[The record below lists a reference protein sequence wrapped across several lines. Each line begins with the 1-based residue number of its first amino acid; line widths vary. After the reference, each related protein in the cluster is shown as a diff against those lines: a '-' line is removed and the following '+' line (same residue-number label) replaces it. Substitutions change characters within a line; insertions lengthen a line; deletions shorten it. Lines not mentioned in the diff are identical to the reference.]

1 MTTSALSP
9 ITLDAS
15 ELERIDRFV
24 NVGLVHIEQLSALC
38 RLLNRAQPDGEAY
51 EQSEADLLT
60 VVEGMLPLLD
70 TVRISFEELRSSLT
84 PVRTPIG
91 DAWILA
97 AEDAFHATVRMIT
110 AQCTRSVIVVPSTCI
125 ARVDWPAASFALRWS
140 AFGRRAARA
149 APRIAVN
156 RRQRSEHR
164 CCWAS

>member
-70 TVRISFEELRSSLT
+70 TVRISFEELRSILPPSLT
-84 PVRTPIG
+84 EATQANAVGTLSDDGTEVPTPHAVSVKPRAFTNGG
-91 DAWILA
+91 D
-97 AEDAFHATVRMIT
+97 
-110 AQCTRSVIVVPSTCI
+110 
-125 ARVDWPAASFALRWS
+125 
-140 AFGRRAARA
+140 
-149 APRIAVN
+149 
-156 RRQRSEHR
+156 R
-164 CCWAS
+164 CSS

>member
-70 TVRISFEELRSSLT
+70 TVRISFEELRSILPPMHPEGAAETATESDLLSRNGDGIVGVDERIAREE
-84 PVRTPIG
+84 PVR
-91 DAWILA
+91 
-97 AEDAFHATVRMIT
+97 M
-110 AQCTRSVIVVPSTCI
+110 S
-125 ARVDWPAASFALRWS
+125 
-140 AFGRRAARA
+140 
-149 APRIAVN
+149 
-156 RRQRSEHR
+156 
-164 CCWAS
+164 

>member
-1 MTTSALSP
+1 MTTAVLSP

-70 TVRISFEELRSSLT
+70 TVRISFEELRSVLPPMHPEGAAETATESDLLSRNGDGIVGVDERIAREE
-84 PVRTPIG
+84 PVR
-91 DAWILA
+91 
-97 AEDAFHATVRMIT
+97 M
-110 AQCTRSVIVVPSTCI
+110 S
-125 ARVDWPAASFALRWS
+125 
-140 AFGRRAARA
+140 
-149 APRIAVN
+149 
-156 RRQRSEHR
+156 
-164 CCWAS
+164 

>member
-70 TVRISFEELRSSLT
+70 TVRISFEELRSILPPSLT
-84 PVRTPIG
+84 ESEATQANAVGTLSDDGTEVPTP
-91 DAWILA
+91 
-97 AEDAFHATVRMIT
+97 HAV
-110 AQCTRSVIVVPSTCI
+110 SV
-125 ARVDWPAASFALRWS
+125 
-140 AFGRRAARA
+140 
-149 APRIAVN
+149 
-156 RRQRSEHR
+156 
-164 CCWAS
+164 